1 MDIDLKLLQH
11 AVVLAKHRHF
21 GRAAASLRVSQPT
34 LSRNIAA
41 LEKALGVR
49 VFERSRTDIAATP
62 AGADVLKM
70 AEELVGRAAAISN
83 RLDQVRDGRS
93 GHLRVVA
100 STYICDMAVYPALS
114 DLLNTD
120 PPMSIEVIERE
131 WSGTIELVTNDQAD
145 FAVLDV
151 TPLAKTPGLR
161 IDIAGKFEVK
171 FVCRTGHPLLSKSRV
186 QASDIAAY
194 RLVYMRRPLDWHFDT
209 AEFDTYS
216 TIDPLTG
223 SLVPPVAVSSCRG
236 MFQIVART
244 DAITV
249 AHPSQVRGDIEAG
262 RLAILTYSLGKRG
275 IAEIGFAYKRQR
287 TPLPAARA
295 FMSLIRRHLK
305 QAITMG

>member
-21 GRAAASLRVSQPT
+21 GRAASSLRVSQPT

-83 RLDQVRDGRS
+83 RLEQVRDGHS

-114 DLLNTD
+114 DLLNND

-131 WSGTIELVTNDQAD
+131 WSGTIELVMNDQAD

-151 TPLAKTPGLR
+151 TPLAKAPACASTSPASSRSSSSAGRPSAAVEVQGAGQRHRRLPAGLHAQAARLALRHRGIRHLLNDRSADRQPDAAGRRLFLPGHVP
-161 IDIAGKFEVK
+161 D
-171 FVCRTGHPLLSKSRV
+171 
-186 QASDIAAY
+186 
-194 RLVYMRRPLDWHFDT
+194 RRPHR
-209 AEFDTYS
+209 
-216 TIDPLTG
+216 PLRWRI
-223 SLVPPVAVSSCRG
+223 P
-236 MFQIVART
+236 AR
-244 DAITV
+244 
-249 AHPSQVRGDIEAG
+249 
-262 RLAILTYSLGKRG
+262 
-275 IAEIGFAYKRQR
+275 
-287 TPLPAARA
+287 
-295 FMSLIRRHLK
+295 
-305 QAITMG
+305 